1 MRVREFVALLLVSAN
16 AFAANN
22 PAVPLTPVAVSA
34 NLVDAN
40 GPAADAVDG
49 DLNTQWIG
57 TGVGAYLTLDCGS
70 SVTVRQFRISFYNGN
85 ARVYGFQVLSS
96 QDGQSYTF
104 AGSFQSSGTTSTFE
118 NFNVVAAGRY
128 VRILG
133 LGNNVNLDNAYN
145 EVQLFGDGSK
155 ASKRR
160 HPIVIGNSL
169 APV

>member
-1 MRVREFVALLLVSAN
+1 MRVRNFVALLLVSAN

-22 PAVPLTPVAVSA
+22 PAAPLTPVAVSSSRA
-34 NLVDAN
+34 ASH

-57 TGVGAYLTLDCGS
+57 SGVGAYLTLDCGS
-70 SVTVRQFRISFYNGN
+70 PVTVRQLRISFYNGN
-85 ARVYGFQVLSS
+85 ARVYDFQVLSS
-96 QDGQSYTF
+96 QDGQSYSF
-104 AGSFQSSGTTSTFE
+104 AGAFQSSGTTSTFE
-118 NFNVVAAGRY
+118 GFNISATGRY

-145 EVQLFGDGSK
+145 EVQVIGHTSEPSK
-155 ASKRR
+155 HR
-160 HPIVIGNSL
+160 HPIASGNSF